1 MFIARGTKKFRDRV
15 RVPAASPELAPTT
28 VLGDWYATVLFW
40 RPQVAL
46 FVDERTLLP
55 VLVPFAPASTLLSR
69 LPDVLGQ
76 VLTAHGV
83 PSSFIRRE
91 VAEMGT
97 YRLEATKNRTLIG
110 MLTEFSHLL
119 EHHADPD
126 GEVDLLAPAV
136 RLAHTPCG
144 PLYSRHTFP
153 DRELHALITT
163 IAPDIG
169 TE

>member
-1 MFIARGTKKFRDRV
+1 VFIVRGTKKFRDRV
-15 RVPAASPELAPTT
+15 RAPAAIPELPAST

-46 FVDERTLLP
+46 FADEQTLLP

-69 LPDVLGQ
+69 FPDVLGQ

-83 PSSFIRRE
+83 PSWFIRRE
-91 VAEMGT
+91 LAEMGT
-97 YRLEATKNRTLIG
+97 YRLEATKNRSVVG
-110 MLTEFSHLL
+110 MLTEFSYLL

-126 GEVDLLAPAV
+126 GELDLLALAA

-144 PLYSRHTFP
+144 PLYSRHSFP
-153 DRELHALITT
+153 DRELHAVITT
-163 IAPDIG
+163 IAPDLG
-169 TE
+169 PH